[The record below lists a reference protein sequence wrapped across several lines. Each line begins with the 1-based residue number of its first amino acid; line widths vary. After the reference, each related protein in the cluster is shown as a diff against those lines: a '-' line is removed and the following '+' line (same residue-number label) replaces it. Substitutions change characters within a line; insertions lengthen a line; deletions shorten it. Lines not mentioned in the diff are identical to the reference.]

1 MIQLGIKYEIGGENM
16 KKEPTMV
23 FEEVNG
29 KKYPY
34 WYGIDME
41 LAFGGKVTAFYG
53 YTSSVRERIL
63 EVGFSHNDSF
73 DHLRENLVVEAQ
85 IVGINARVDNKVV
98 FEVTSNG
105 GRKLYLGWYDGRFT
119 VGLDVYTESPANE
132 QRRK

>member
-1 MIQLGIKYEIGGENM
+1 M
-16 KKEPTMV
+16 KKEPTMM

-53 YTSSVRERIL
+53 YTSRVQERIL
-63 EVGFSHNDSF
+63 EVEFSHNDAF

-85 IVGINARVDNKVV
+85 VRGIDAHVDNKVV
-98 FEVTSNG
+98 FEVTSLHG
-105 GRKLYLGWYDGRFT
+105 KVMYLGWYDGRFS
-119 VGLDVYTESPANE
+119 VGLDVYTEYPANE
-132 QRRK
+132 HRRK